1 MTPQATLEKMQR
13 MKFFGMANA
22 WQATM
27 HTGFS
32 HQFTPDEL
40 LAHLV
45 DAEWDERYNRRLA
58 RLLKTANFR
67 NQASL
72 EQIQFDP
79 VRKLDKNLLLRLS
92 TCDWITKGENVLITG
107 ATGVGKS
114 FLACALGRQACIQG
128 LRVIY
133 FSSIK
138 LFSELKLA
146 KADGTYAKELKRI
159 QRHNLV
165 VIDDFGLHPVDEQS
179 KLILLEILEDRY
191 GEASMIITSQ
201 FPTSTWHDIL
211 ANPTIADA
219 ICDRLL
225 HRAYQFELQGES
237 MRRKSET
244 NSG

>member
-1 MTPQATLEKMQR
+1 MTPQATLDKMQR
-13 MKFFGMANA
+13 LKLFGMAHA
-22 WQATM
+22 WQTTM

-40 LAHLV
+40 LAHVV

-58 RLLKTANFR
+58 RLLKAANFR

-114 FLACALGRQACIQG
+114 YLACALGRQACIQG
-128 LRVIY
+128 HRVIY
-133 FSSIK
+133 FSSMK

-146 KADGTYAKELKRI
+146 KADGTYAKELKSI

-165 VIDDFGLHPVDEQS
+165 IIDDFGLHPVDEQS

-191 GEASMIITSQ
+191 GETSMIVTSQ
-201 FPTSTWHDIL
+201 FPTATWHDVL

-225 HRAYQFELQGES
+225 HRAYHFDLEGES
-237 MRRKSET
+237 MRRKSQT

>member
-13 MKFFGMANA
+13 MKFIGMANA

-79 VRKLDKNLLLRLS
+79 LRKLDKNLLLRLS

-114 FLACALGRQACIQG
+114 FLACALGRQACIHG

-191 GEASMIITSQ
+191 GETSIIVTSQ
-201 FPTSTWHDIL
+201 FPTAKWHDIL
-211 ANPTIADA
+211 ASPTIADA

-237 MRRKSET
+237 LRRKSET